1 MNYSLFEV
9 GKTPLIPSF
18 YSKFGNKCVPG
29 QNFTMTGKKWS
40 ACDIKSGIRNK
51 TGNLSKKNKSM
62 FGKKKSNKSR
72 KIEKIHSD
80 ILSIVSRFIVVKAK
94 RPYNNKNVLNAL
106 DKKVGKMKKVKI
118 TKKFKTVLKKLFRKY
133 KIEYT
138 KTNELVSLKKLVKKM
153 KSDILSSKKVKTLKS
168 KKVSKKSKKVKT
180 LKSKSRVSKKSKKV
194 KTLKSK
200 KVSKKSKKVKTLKS
214 KSRVRLPRSIK
225 RVKISKKHPRKSRFG
240 TWWDNTQ
247 KEYLLGQ
254 QSSMDSAYPFYNND
268 KWVPYANLGKN
279 AFGNEVPYV
288 PGAGPYP
295 SAVSSSY
302 PFTML

>member
-180 LKSKSRVSKKSKKV
+180 LKSKSRV
-194 KTLKSK
+194 
-200 KVSKKSKKVKTLKS
+200 
-214 KSRVRLPRSIK
+214 RLPRSIK